1 MYKYFHINLVL
12 RVIMKKPTLH
22 SRWHCFNINT
32 NAKVIRKFSVDATQP
47 PQHGDAFTPWKRGT
61 GPHTEEAR
69 AKCLYYNRL
78 HFKGVPKSANQKQ
91 KMSNTKLGKKFTP
104 EHRKK
109 LTESWKGKREIKRLR
124 IIEAF
129 QLAAKISQE
138 LSEESK

>member
-1 MYKYFHINLVL
+1 
-12 RVIMKKPTLH
+12 MKKATQH
-22 SRWHCFNINT
+22 SRWHYADQQTGEKIIRRFDV
-32 NAKVIRKFSVDATQP
+32 NATP
-47 PQHGDAFTPWKRGT
+47 PAPWIRGT
-61 GPHTEEAR
+61 GPHTDEAL
-69 AKCLYYNRL
+69 AKILHYNRL
-78 HFKGVPKSANQKQ
+78 HFKGIPKSANQKQ